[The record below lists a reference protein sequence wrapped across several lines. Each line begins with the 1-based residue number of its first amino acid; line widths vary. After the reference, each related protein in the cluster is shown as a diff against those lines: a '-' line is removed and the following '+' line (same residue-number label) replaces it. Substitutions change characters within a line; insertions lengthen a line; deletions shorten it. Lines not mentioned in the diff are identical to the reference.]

1 MVLTR
6 ITVSSG
12 IRLPGLGYYRA
23 EQQKLYRF
31 GEITMQRSSVIR
43 LIQVIILVAVMIAI
57 ILLAILS
64 TGIGGGLGGMSTG
77 DGTDAGQK
85 NNSPDSPFSGT
96 IRILTTPDI
105 HSHIGAMN
113 DTDTGTR
120 IGRISALADRLGE
133 ENDTT
138 LYLFAGDLGEGSF
151 YHMYSGIPEVTAYS
165 MAGFDAAVPGN
176 HAFDFSTGLFEE
188 WATNASYPIICAN
201 LDFTDATFNDTV
213 KDYTILDADG
223 VQVGIFGII
232 TPQLEKIVILDDDV
246 ILHENTVEIGN
257 AAVKSLKDE
266 GADIIIAL
274 THQDRDED
282 TLLAQSVPGIDLII
296 GGHDHLVW
304 NETVSS
310 GDGSKTL
317 IVHAGKYGEEMDTVD
332 ITLENG
338 VVTGTTLQRYEIT
351 ESLPDDA
358 SITSFVTPYYDRYTE
373 SLSKGIGYT
382 TVPLDVQKQTLRT
395 GETNAGDFIM
405 DAVRGNVPGVDIALL
420 NSGSIRGDCIIPA
433 GEISYLTLN
442 EMFPYENLIVTVQ
455 MTGSEIK
462 ETLERSASALI
473 VTGDGCPGDERAPS
487 GGFLQVSGVRF
498 TINTGA
504 ETFCID
510 YDTDTVKSAGE
521 RIENLSVVT
530 ESGSVVPIEMK
541 KTYTVAVND
550 YMAGGGDGYTN
561 LGAIPDARKFNTEV
575 NLMDLVA
582 GDIEKNS
589 PVSPGTDGR
598 IAVVG

>member
-1 MVLTR
+1 
-6 ITVSSG
+6 
-12 IRLPGLGYYRA
+12 
-23 EQQKLYRF
+23 
-31 GEITMQRSSVIR
+31 MQRSSVIR
-43 LIQVIILVAVMIAI
+43 YIQVIILAVVMIAI
-57 ILLAILS
+57 ILLAVLS
-64 TGIGGGLGGMSTG
+64 TGIGGGMGFF
-77 DGTDAGQK
+77 GTDEGQK
-85 NNSPDSPFSGT
+85 TNSPDSPFSGT

-105 HSHIGAMN
+105 HSHLGAMS

-151 YHMYSGIPEVTAYS
+151 YHMYTGIPEVTAYS
-165 MAGFDAAVPGN
+165 MAGVDAAVPGN
-176 HAFDFSTGLFEE
+176 HAFDFSTGFFEE

-201 LDFTDATFNDTV
+201 LDFADAAFNDTV
-213 KDYTILDADG
+213 KDYTILDAGG

-232 TPQLEKIVILDDDV
+232 TPQLEKIVVLDDDV
-246 ILHENTVEIGN
+246 IMHENTAEIGN
-257 AAVKSLKDE
+257 AAVKSLKEE

-274 THQDRDED
+274 THQDRED
-282 TLLAQSVPGIDLII
+282 DIELAQSVPGIDLII

-304 NETVSS
+304 NETVTSH
-310 GDGSKTL
+310 DGIKTL
-317 IVHAGKYGEEMDTVD
+317 IVHSGKYGEEMDTVD

-351 ESLPDDA
+351 EALPDDG
-358 SITSFVTPYYDRYTE
+358 SITSFVTPYYERYTE
-373 SLSKGIGYT
+373 SLSEGIGYS
-382 TVPLDVQKQTLRT
+382 TVPLDVQQKTLRT
-395 GETNAGDFIM
+395 GETNAGDFVM
-405 DAVRGNVPGVDIALL
+405 DTVRKNVPGVDIALI

-462 ETLERSASALI
+462 ETLERSASALV

-504 ETFCID
+504 DSFCID

-530 ESGSVVPIEMK
+530 ESGGVVPIDMEK
-541 KTYTVAVND
+541 SYTVAVND

-561 LGAIPDARKFNTEV
+561 LGAIPDARKFNTEI

-582 GDIEKNS
+582 GVIEKNS
-589 PVSPGTDGR
+589 PISPGTDGR
-598 IAVVG
+598 IAVME